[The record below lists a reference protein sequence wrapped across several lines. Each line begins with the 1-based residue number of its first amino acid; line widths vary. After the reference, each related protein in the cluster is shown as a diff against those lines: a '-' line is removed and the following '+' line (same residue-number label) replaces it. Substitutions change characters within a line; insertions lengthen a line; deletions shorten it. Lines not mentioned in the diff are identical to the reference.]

1 MLVIAYA
8 IAGHVSIDFE
18 CEPLGVGKDGREVYL
33 KDVWPTREEIQ
44 AVEREF
50 VVPAMFKEVY
60 STITVGDLVVMVEL
74 GYWIL
79 EGCISQYARLLYWR
93 DASHNTLDYCIGGM
107 HPTIH

>member
-18 CEPLGVGKDGREVYL
+18 REPLGVGKDGREVYL

-60 STITVGDLVVMVEL
+60 STITVRRLGGD
-74 GYWIL
+74 GGI
-79 EGCISQYARLLYWR
+79 RLL
-93 DASHNTLDYCIGGM
+93 DIGGM
-107 HPTIH
+107 HLTVH